1 MSRLIKSKRNVSVA
15 LGSTIATIIIGFF
28 AQRVLLNSLGAEYL
42 GINGLFTSIVSML
55 ALAELG
61 LGSAI
66 YFHLYKPFSKNDTSK
81 VKSIINF
88 YKNGYRLVALIVL
101 ILGLLIVPFL
111 KTIVGGISISES
123 IYIIYF
129 LFLFDVIA
137 SYLLTYKRAVLYV
150 DQNNYIISSVHL
162 AYLIILN
169 ALQIAILILTKN
181 FYLYLII
188 KIVMR
193 LAENIVLTLITDRKY
208 PYLTDGPAVKLD
220 ASTKEDIYKKVRG
233 LSYHKVASYIVLGTD
248 NILISVFLGVAV
260 VGLYSNYL
268 LVTTA
273 ILMLMGQAFT
283 AITASVGNLL
293 VDNNSSKSFDV
304 YKKIRFMNFWLA
316 CFATTS
322 LLVLMNSFISLWV
335 GAQYLL
341 PIGVLMAIC
350 LNLYLTMIRASIS
363 SFKEAAGIF
372 HEDRF
377 VPVIESIANL
387 IFSVAFLKVFGLA
400 GIFLGTACSTLILH
414 LYSYPKFVNKP
425 LFKMSNKDYY
435 YDFFSKLLIVFFI
448 SAATFTI
455 SRTIPISSTFY
466 KFIFNT
472 IICIVLPN
480 ALLYLI
486 YRNSEELSYY
496 RELILKTTRVLSKKV
511 S

>member
-1 MSRLIKSKRNVSVA
+1 MRTHHSLRNVGTSIVVCIV
-15 LGSTIATIIIGFF
+15 TILIGLV
-28 AQRVLLNSLGAEYL
+28 AQRIFINTLGTEYL

-66 YFHLYKPFSKNDTSK
+66 YYHLYKPVAKKDTTK
-81 VKSIINF
+81 VRSIIDF
-88 YKNGYRLVALIVL
+88 YKKGYRLIALAVFA
-101 ILGLLIVPFL
+101 LGLIFLPFL
-111 KTIVGGISISES
+111 STIVGNVNISES
-123 IYIIYF
+123 IYVIYL
-129 LFLFDVIA
+129 LFLFDVVA
-137 SYLLTYKRAVLYV
+137 SYLLIYKRAVLYV
-150 DQNNYIISSVHL
+150 DQNSHIISSVHL
-162 AYLIILN
+162 AYLLVLN
-169 ALQIAILILTKN
+169 ALQIAILILTGN

-193 LAENIVLTLITDRKY
+193 LAENVVLTMISNKKY
-208 PYLTDGPAVKLD
+208 PYLKGATTAKLD
-220 ASTKEDIYKKVRG
+220 AATKADIYKKVRG
-233 LSYHKVASYIVLGTD
+233 LSYHKVSSYIVLGTD

-316 CFATTS
+316 CFSTTS
-322 LLVLMNSFISLWV
+322 VLVIMNSFISLWV
-335 GAQYLL
+335 GSQYLL

-387 IFSVAFLKVFGLA
+387 IFSIAFLKVFGLA

-425 LFKMSNKDYY
+425 LFKMSNKQYY
-435 YDFFSKLLIVFFI
+435 YDFFSKLVIVFFI
-448 SAATFTI
+448 SAATFTV
-455 SRTIPISSTFY
+455 SRTVPISSTFY

-472 IICIVLPN
+472 IICVILPN

-486 YRNSEELSYY
+486 YRNSEELTYY

>member
-1 MSRLIKSKRNVSVA
+1 MRTYKAKRNASYSLAIGV
-15 LGSTIATIIIGFF
+15 ITIIIGLI
-28 AQRVLLNSLGAEYL
+28 AQRIFINTLGAEYL
-42 GINGLFTSIVSML
+42 GINGLFMSIVSML

-66 YFHLYKPFSKNDTSK
+66 YYHLYKPVAKNDTNK
-81 VKSIINF
+81 VRLIIDF
-88 YKNGYRLVALIVL
+88 YKKGYRLIAAAVFV
-101 ILGLLIVPFL
+101 LGLLFMPFL
-111 KTIVGGISISES
+111 SSILGNINISES
-123 IYIIYF
+123 IYIIYS
-129 LFLFDVIA
+129 LFLFDAVS
-137 SYLLTYKRAVLYV
+137 SYLLVYKRAVLYV
-150 DQNNYIISSVHL
+150 DQNSHIISGVHL
-162 AYLIILN
+162 AYLIVLN
-169 ALQIAILILTKN
+169 ALQITILIFTGN
-181 FYLYLII
+181 FYLYLVIR
-188 KIVMR
+188 IVMR
-193 LAENIVLTLITDRKY
+193 LAENVVLTQVSNKKY
-208 PYLTDGPAVKLD
+208 PYLKGATTDKLD
-220 ASTKEDIYKKVRG
+220 AYTKADIYKKVRG
-233 LSYHKVASYIVLGTD
+233 LSYHKVSSYIVLGTD

-293 VDNNSSKSFDV
+293 VDNNSSKSFNV

-322 LLVLMNSFISLWV
+322 VIVIMNSFISLWV
-335 GAQYLL
+335 GSQYLL

-350 LNLYLTMIRASIS
+350 LNLYLTMIRSSIS

-387 IFSVAFLKVFGLA
+387 IFSIAFLKIFGLA

-425 LFKMSNKDYY
+425 LFKVSSKQYY
-435 YDFFSKLLIVFFI
+435 YDFFSKLVIVFII
-448 SAATFTI
+448 SAATFTL
-455 SRTIPISSTFY
+455 SRTVPISSTFY

-496 RELILKTTRVLSKKV
+496 RELILKTTRVLSKRV

>member
-1 MSRLIKSKRNVSVA
+1 MSRLIKSRRNVSVA
-15 LGSTIATIIIGFF
+15 LASTIATIIIGFF
-28 AQRVLLNSLGAEYL
+28 AQRVFLNSLGAEYL

-55 ALAELG
+55 ALVELG

-66 YFHLYKPFSKNDTSK
+66 YYHLYSPVSKNDTSK

-88 YKNGYRLVALIVL
+88 YKNGYRLIAIAVL
-101 ILGLLIVPFL
+101 LMGALIVPFL
-111 KTIVGGISISES
+111 QTIVGNVNISES

-150 DQNNYIISSVHL
+150 DQNNHIISSVHL
-162 AYLIILN
+162 GYLIVLN
-169 ALQIAILILTKN
+169 GLQIAILILTKS

-193 LAENIVLTLITDRKY
+193 LAENIVLTLITNRKY
-208 PYLTDGPAVKLD
+208 PYLTDGPAQKLD
-220 ASTKEDIYKKVRG
+220 ASTKADIYKKVRG
-233 LSYHKVASYIVLGTD
+233 LSYHKVSSYFVLGTD

-293 VDNNSSKSFDV
+293 GDNNSNKSFDV

-322 LLVLMNSFISLWV
+322 LLVIMNSFISLWV
-335 GAQYLL
+335 GSQYLL

-387 IFSVAFLKVFGLA
+387 IFSIAFLKVFGLA

-425 LFKMSNKDYY
+425 LFKISNKQYY
-435 YDFFSKLLIVFFI
+435 YDFFSKLMIVFFI
-448 SAATFTI
+448 SAATFTL
-455 SRTIPISSTFY
+455 SRTVPISSTFY

-486 YRNSEELSYY
+486 YRNNEELSYY